1 MPTWSV
7 FHQVKLREVN
17 GGGAA
22 ASALV
27 DFDTDTLKMA
37 LVTVANVPDVALDD
51 FWDDLSA
58 TEVSGTNYTAGG
70 ETLANV
76 TVTLSTG
83 TVTFDNTVDITWSQ
97 NAGGFTD
104 ARHVIVYKDSAGASS
119 TDILILTG
127 DFGAD
132 KGNVAGDLTIEFDAN
147 GLIQW
152 S

>member
-22 ASALV
+22 AASLV
-27 DFDTDTLKMA
+27 DFDTNTLKVA
-37 LVTVANVPDVALDD
+37 LIDSTNVPDLAVDD

-58 TEVSGTNYTAGG
+58 TEVTGTGYTADG

-97 NAGGFTD
+97 NGAGFTD
-104 ARHVIVYKDSAGASS
+104 ARFAIVYKREAADIDS
-119 TDILILTG
+119 IIILTG
-127 DFGAD
+127 DFVTD